1 MLKKL
6 IVIVSVIIFSVVL
19 LAYLTVPRILD
30 RNIKEYVEIDY
41 NETFDYTAGTL
52 IYGSILNHKEVQPDV
67 YGNVDTSK
75 VGEYSIT
82 YKYPN
87 GFGFEQ
93 TVNVV
98 DRKKPVIDMDD
109 DIIELCPNGKIKK
122 DVKAKAY
129 DEYDG
134 DLTDKIELKMDNE
147 NYYLEVKDNSNNVS
161 IKDLNPKIID
171 DKPTLTLIGNKKITI
186 NVGDKYTDKSAKL
199 EDDCDDD
206 IELVTTGSVNTA
218 KEGTYTL
225 TYSAKDSSD
234 NEVKVTRTVVVE
246 KLVKRSASEPKAL
259 VGKKIV
265 YLTFD
270 DGPSKHTARLLDVL
284 KKYNVKAT
292 FFVTGY
298 GSDAMIK
305 REYEE
310 GHTIA
315 LHTYTHQWSIY
326 KNEDTYF
333 ADLNKIKN
341 RVKRITGHE
350 PKFIRFA
357 GGSSNTVSR
366 KYDGGTHVMS
376 RLVVAVE
383 KQGYKYFDWNVTSGD
398 AWATKDTNQVYKNVI
413 KGLKKNY
420 SIVLQHDSK
429 GYSVDA
435 VEKII
440 KYGLENGFTFKPID
454 DDTPV
459 VHHHVNN

>member
-1 MLKKL
+1 MHKKL
-6 IVIVSVIIFSVVL
+6 IAIICIILFNIVL
-19 LAYLTVPRILD
+19 LAYLIVPRILD
-30 RNIKEYVEIDY
+30 KDLKEYIEIDY
-41 NETFDYTAGTL
+41 NEQFDYNGGTL
-52 IYGSILNHKEVQPDV
+52 VYGSILNHKELVPDV
-67 YGNVDTSK
+67 YGNVDSSK
-75 VGEYSIT
+75 IGEYSIT
-82 YKYPN
+82 YKYAN

-93 TVNVV
+93 TVKVV
-98 DRKKPVIDMDD
+98 DRKKPVINIENDV
-109 DIIELCPNGKIKK
+109 IELCPNGKIKK
-122 DVKAKAY
+122 DIKMKAY

-134 DLTDKIELKMDNE
+134 DLTDKIELKMDNG
-147 NYYLEVKDNSNNVS
+147 NYYLEVHDLSDNMG
-161 IKDLNPKIID
+161 IMDLNPKIID
-171 DKPTLTLIGNKKITI
+171 DKPTITLIGNKKITL
-186 NVGDKYTDKSAKL
+186 NVGDKYTDKGVKV
-199 EDDCDDD
+199 EDDCDEN
-206 IELVTTGSVNTA
+206 IEVNTSGTVNTS

-234 NEVKVTRTVVVE
+234 NETKVTRTVVVE
-246 KLVKRSASEPKAL
+246 KLVKRSASEPKVL
-259 VGKKIV
+259 VGKKII

-270 DGPSKHTARLLDVL
+270 DGPSKHTSRLLDVL

-305 REYEE
+305 REYQE

-326 KNEDTYF
+326 KTEDTYF

-366 KYDGGTHVMS
+366 KYDGGSHIMS

-398 AWATKDTNQVYKNVI
+398 AGATKDTNQVYKNVI

-435 VEKII
+435 VERII
-440 KYGLENGFTFKPID
+440 KYGLDNGFTFKPID